1 MFNVAGYDVA
11 AECGRSAARL
21 VAIAAVQAIVA
32 DLRSSGIA
40 NLVLFLD
47 R

>member
-1 MFNVAGYDVA
+1 MFNVAGYNVA
-11 AECGRSAARL
+11 AECGRSAASS
-21 VAIAAVQAIVA
+21 VAIAALHASIN
-32 DLRSSGIA
+32 RGSSGVA